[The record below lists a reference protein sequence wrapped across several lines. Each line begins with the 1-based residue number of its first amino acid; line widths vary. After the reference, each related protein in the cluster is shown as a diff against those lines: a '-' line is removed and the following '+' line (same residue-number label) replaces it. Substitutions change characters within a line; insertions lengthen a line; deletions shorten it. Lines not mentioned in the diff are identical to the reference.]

1 MTGQT
6 SKYMTQTDQIIQL
19 LELIRQSINV
29 LAERQ
34 SLDTL
39 VEIATEQLHIMQQL
53 VDRNKLLLIDLE
65 QESVLMSKEEV
76 LAYLNIS
83 ESTYKRR
90 VKEGILKPMRLGG
103 GDMFYKEDL
112 KEALWESKRRGKI

>member
-1 MTGQT
+1 
-6 SKYMTQTDQIIQL
+6 MTQTDQIIQL

-39 VEIATEQLHIMQQL
+39 VEIAKEQLHIMQQL
-53 VDRNKLLLIDLE
+53 PDRNKPCLADLE

-76 LAYLNIS
+76 LTYLNIS
-83 ESTYKRR
+83 DSTYKRR

-103 GDMFYKEDL
+103 GDMFYKDDL
-112 KEALWESKRRGKI
+112 KEALWESKRRGKV